1 MKLVKSLLLGSA
13 AGLVAV
19 SGASAADLGVRKP
32 APAEYVRVCNAY
44 GAGFFFIPGTQTCL
58 KVGGMAR
65 FDYDYG
71 QGYQKSSS
79 QTGMRAQGR
88 LTLDARTQ
96 TEYGAVRAF
105 VRLEFA
111 RRTGANRSGSSVRGA
126 YAFDAAGG
134 SIGQATNSPA
144 QQYITPENAFVQF
157 MGFTAGRF
165 QSFFDFSVNS
175 ELIGTTAGSFV
186 LTNGLAYTATF
197 GNGFS
202 ATLALED
209 PIERRYGVVQ
219 GGLAFGGALNALPL
233 PPFVAPGLAGLNP
246 GVTTGGARMPDF
258 VAALRVDQ
266 AWGSAQLSGLVH
278 QTNFAGNSAFFV
290 PGLAPGGTSVGL
302 APTAKYGF
310 AIQAG
315 VKINLPMIAPGDNF
329 TLNAMYADGAISAVV
344 SNGLFAYLPQGF
356 GIQGVGNLTAADA
369 VIVNA
374 NNGTIGRVSTSKAW
388 GISASFQHFWT
399 PTLSSSI
406 FGSYLRVDYAGA
418 VNALSIP
425 AVGFT
430 ANNHAF
436 RDWNYWNIGTAL
448 RWTPVAGLLLAG
460 EVTYQNVNA
469 SGSALDNNKHV
480 GGVAGT
486 PAFTAIGP
494 GQRCA
499 SKGNAI
505 IGRFRIQ
512 RDF

>member
-13 AGLVAV
+13 AGLAAV
-19 SGASAADLGVRKP
+19 SGASAADLGAKKP

-58 KVGGMAR
+58 RVSGMAR
-65 FDYDYG
+65 FDYDYS
-71 QGYQKSSS
+71 QGYQRGSS

-88 LTLDARTQ
+88 IALDARTQ

-105 VRLEFA
+105 LRLEIA
-111 RRTGANRSGSSVRGA
+111 RRTGANRSGSSIRGA
-126 YAFDAAGG
+126 YAFDSTGG
-134 SIGQATNSPA
+134 SQGQSVNSPA
-144 QQYITPENAFVQF
+144 QQYVHLENAFVQF

-209 PIERRYGVVQ
+209 PIERRFGVVQ
-219 GGLAFGGALNALPL
+219 AGIVGGSFLATLPGIPVGIPAFAGA
-233 PPFVAPGLAGLNP
+233 NP
-246 GVTTGGARMPDF
+246 AATTGGARMPDI
-258 VAALRVDQ
+258 VAALRIDQ

-278 QTNFAGNSAFFV
+278 QTNFAGTSALV
-290 PGLAPGGTSVGL
+290 GVGAPGGTAVGF
-302 APTAKYGF
+302 APSSKYGF
-310 AIQAG
+310 AVQAG

-329 TLNAMYADGAISAVV
+329 TLNATYGDGAISAVV

-369 VIVNA
+369 VLINS
-374 NNGTIGRVSTSKAW
+374 GTGGTARVSTSKAW

-399 PTLSSSI
+399 PTVSTAIS
-406 FGSYLRVDYAGA
+406 GSYLKVDYSSA

-425 AVGFT
+425 AAGFT

-436 RDWNYWNIGTAL
+436 RDWNYWNIAANV
-448 RWTPVAGLLLAG
+448 RWTPVAGLLIAS
-460 EVTYQNVNA
+460 EVVYQQVNA
-469 SGSALDNNKHV
+469 SGRALDNNKHV

-486 PAFTAIGP
+486 PAFTALGL
-494 GQRCA
+494 GQRYA
-499 SKGNAI
+499 SKGSAI